1 MTGSSARVSLV
12 VAAALFFSSLLP
24 VPAAAQTVSFARK
37 DFPVGTNPITIA
49 VGDFNGDGVPDL
61 AVADEGS
68 NSVAVLIG
76 NGDGSFQPAT
86 FFPVGAN
93 PVWVVVGDFNGDRVL
108 DLAVANINSNT
119 VTVLLGRGDGTF
131 HPSQPFPVGSHP
143 SPLATGDFNGDGTPD
158 LAVANWSSNN

>member
-68 NSVAVLIG
+68 NNVAVLIG
-76 NGDGSFQPAT
+76 NGDGSFRPAT
-86 FFPVGAN
+86 VFPVGPN
-93 PVWVVVGDFNGDRVL
+93 PCGVVVGYFNGDGVR
-108 DLAVANINSNT
+108 DLAVSNINSNDCSA
-119 VTVLLGRGDGTF
+119 LLGK
-131 HPSQPFPVGSHP
+131 
-143 SPLATGDFNGDGTPD
+143 
-158 LAVANWSSNN
+158 